1 MTAQGSGQ
9 HQGQAAHD
17 GARFAALLERQ
28 HALATALAEDV
39 EEACPLA
46 GGVEVHVLQV
56 KAGMKYRGARLAWY
70 ERMVEL
76 EGKTRDE
83 VTKNLEADPP
93 ALYGPKSKN
102 EGKAEPVAGWV
113 RFFERTGVASFQ

>member
-1 MTAQGSGQ
+1 MSKKHEQTIESTTSTESKPEPK
-9 HQGQAAHD
+9 
-17 GARFAALLERQ
+17 LS
-28 HALATALAEDV
+28 
-39 EEACPLA
+39 
-46 GGVEVHVLQV
+46 V
-56 KAGMKYRGARLAWY
+56 KAGQKYRGARLAWY

-102 EGKAEPVAGWV
+102 AGKAEPVAGWV
-113 RFFERTGVASFQ
+113 RFFERTGVATFQ

>member
-1 MTAQGSGQ
+1 MSKK
-9 HQGQAAHD
+9 H
-17 GARFAALLERQ
+17 
-28 HALATALAEDV
+28 DV
-39 EEACPLA
+39 ETTTTTATESKP
-46 GGVEVHVLQV
+46 EPVLQV